1 MDPQINFTRKTKIYE
16 NLGNKQRKVNVNH
29 SVAEKETL
37 QKYYDKWEENDS
49 MKTGRTSAKK
59 AEFIRCSNENLK
71 HQQNYKRK
79 QKTKQNNVMVNQNQQ
94 TRITS
99 ELRDLNLNTSKETA
113 YKLLQEIFIKSRT
126 MDRLKNKHIFSVI
139 WLMKKSKGKQEAK
152 LNEKIEMIIF
162 GHFQLKEISL
172 TLEKQDHNFFE
183 ERTFIRFDLRRS
195 KASWKRECLR

>member
-1 MDPQINFTRKTKIYE
+1 M
-16 NLGNKQRKVNVNH
+16 
-29 SVAEKETL
+29 

-49 MKTGRTSAKK
+49 MKAEKTSTKT

-71 HQQNYKRK
+71 HQQNYEMKQQNYKMKQQNYEMKQQNYKMKQQSK
-79 QKTKQNNVMVNQNQQ
+79 QKNVKVNNEQQ
-94 TRITS
+94 ITRKTS
-99 ELRDLNLNTSKETA
+99 ELGDLNLNTFKETA
-113 YKLLQEIFIKSRT
+113 NKLLQEIFIKLRT
-126 MDRLKNKHIFSVI
+126 MDRFKNKHIFLVI

-195 KASWKRECLR
+195 KATWKRECLR